1 MDLQCLARRCV
12 NFIRHIGC
20 CLDEIEIRFP
30 LQTLLDNLHVQQ
42 AEKSTTKSK
51 SEGIASFRFKLKTGI
66 IDGQFLQ
73 CIAEFLKIFSVRRVE
88 SAVDHPF
95 RCLISGQRLSGC
107 ITRNANRVAN
117 MNVSKLLDI
126 ADQISNLPGLKF
138 FSRLPLWHKVAQ
150 FQHFMF

>member
-1 MDLQCLARRCV
+1 M
-12 NFIRHIGC
+12 
-20 CLDEIEIRFP
+20 
-30 LQTLLDNLHVQQ
+30 QQ

-138 FSRLPLWHKVAQ
+138 FSRLPLRHKVAQ